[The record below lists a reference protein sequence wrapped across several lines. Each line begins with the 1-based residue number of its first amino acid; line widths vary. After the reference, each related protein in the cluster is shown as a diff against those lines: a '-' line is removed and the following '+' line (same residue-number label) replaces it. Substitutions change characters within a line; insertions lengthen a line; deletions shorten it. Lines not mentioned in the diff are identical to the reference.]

1 MSELN
6 SSESF
11 LVSDPGIPTL
21 EKAFDPVVLGDE
33 LPDVLPPEWGT
44 IRNVRLQVLKHHPGH
59 RCTFEIALG
68 TTTGFRSLIGKVYA
82 TDRADVYEAM
92 ERIWRAGFRQ
102 DQEFSIPRPQGYLPE
117 LRLLLQE
124 KIEGTRA
131 KEIFLKASDRDRAV
145 TAERCARWLVRFHA
159 TAPKAGPV
167 FEISKHLATLERRAR
182 HIAEVAQPLGE
193 KAGRLFDRLVIAA
206 ARLSSIEMCAGHG
219 SYSHDQV
226 ILADGLPFNGGKGHT
241 ITFDW
246 DGYDVAD
253 PCRDVARF
261 TVGLRRVA
269 LSRLGSIRALD
280 TYGEVFQRTYVAAR
294 GPQGVTNLAFY
305 QAAICLQLAAYI
317 AGRSTPGWR
326 EKIEAM
332 LDEGHRIFQAGPLR
346 GVCTAASELD
356 ANPA

>member
-261 TVGLRRVA
+261 TVGLRRV
-269 LSRLGSIRALD
+269 
-280 TYGEVFQRTYVAAR
+280 
-294 GPQGVTNLAFY
+294 
-305 QAAICLQLAAYI
+305 
-317 AGRSTPGWR
+317 RSEEHT
-326 EKIEAM
+326 
-332 LDEGHRIFQAGPLR
+332 
-346 GVCTAASELD
+346 SELQSPCNLVCRLLLEKKKNACLKAQARAIRRAD
-356 ANPA
+356 VGS